1 MRRLETLAVKANEVL
16 RKHTGFCVRR
26 LPVSFDDFRLELIK
40 RHSIDLIVD
49 GGANQGQWAL
59 RLLDKLQKLHPRH
72 GDGPISAPPL
82 IVSIEPFDKA
92 FGQLLELSKSRTNWI
107 ALQCALGAKNEIG
120 ILNIASN
127 DGQSSSLRA
136 PKEHLS
142 SYSTVNFQGA
152 ESVRIRRLDDIPEI
166 SKGKAI
172 WLKLD
177 IQGFEK
183 EAILGADGILS
194 AVSVIEIETAFRE
207 MYEGQSSH
215 LELLNLLDSAGFRIS
230 RFSDPGTDAN
240 GEMLYLDVIATRFRR

>member
-1 MRRLETLAVKANEVL
+1 MRRFETLAVKANEVL

-26 LPVSFDDFRLELIK
+26 LPVSFDDFRLELIE

-49 GGANQGQWAL
+49 GGANQGQWAS
-59 RLLDKLQKLHPRH
+59 RLIDSMRRRHPRLER
-72 GDGPISAPPL
+72 PNYSPPL
-82 IVSIEPFDKA
+82 IVSIEPSGKA

-107 ALQCALGAKNEIG
+107 ALQCALGATNELG
-120 ILNIASN
+120 ILNISSN

-142 SYSTVNFQGA
+142 SYTTVNFQGS
-152 ESVRIRRLDDIPEI
+152 ENVRIRRLDDIPEI
-166 SKGKAI
+166 SNGKAI

-177 IQGFEK
+177 IQGFER
-183 EAILGADGILS
+183 EAILGADGIMS
-194 AVSVIEIETAFRE
+194 AVEVIEIETAFRE

-215 LELLNLLDSAGFRIS
+215 LELLSLLESAGFRIS